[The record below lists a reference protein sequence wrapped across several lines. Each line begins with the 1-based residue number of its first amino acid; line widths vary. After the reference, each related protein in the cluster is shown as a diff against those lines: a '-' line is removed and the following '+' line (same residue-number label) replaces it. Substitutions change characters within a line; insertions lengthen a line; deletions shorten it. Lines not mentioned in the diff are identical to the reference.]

1 MKLITDYSINKKF
14 PAFQGLR
21 SKHKTLQDL
30 FNNMPAEYF
39 IPQKS
44 IEKISEIRPVML
56 AGTKCRNSIPLRKFW
71 DFFEIDKKT
80 FLKGF
85 STNKDGFAN
94 SFLKTKS
101 CIPIS
106 TSYIH
111 DCSVMY
117 LFNKETKTHAL
128 YHAAPDC
135 KLETLNFMIKT
146 LMPEG
151 FTKGAII
158 PGDSIF
164 YRKHRHNMENMFNLM
179 KQSNPHALINVY
191 HGTTRYPEITGYKGF
206 VYEIP
211 NKKVKEQML
220 DGILDAEDFGQATF
234 KILNLQGYNTFENIN
249 LCSTK
254 DELYK
259 LKQAFKQAKYPPEI
273 FKILS
278 NIIDAREAEL

>member
-1 MKLITDYSINKKF
+1 MKLITGYSINKNF
-14 PAFQGLR
+14 SAFQGLR

-30 FNNMPAEYF
+30 FNNMPAEYL

-254 DELYK
+254 DD
-259 LKQAFKQAKYPPEI
+259 FI
-273 FKILS
+273 
-278 NIIDAREAEL
+278 N